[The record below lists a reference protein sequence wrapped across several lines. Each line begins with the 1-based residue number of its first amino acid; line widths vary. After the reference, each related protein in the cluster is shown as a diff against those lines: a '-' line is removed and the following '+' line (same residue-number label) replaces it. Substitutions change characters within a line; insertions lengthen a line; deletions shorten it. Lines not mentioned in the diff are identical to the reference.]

1 MPGEPSKDSPRVLIV
16 DDSAL
21 MRKRLSSLMES
32 TGQLTVCG
40 FAHDGNDAVTK
51 VCELKP
57 DVVTLDV
64 EMPGK
69 NGLEAIPAILDARP
83 VPIIMV
89 SGLTQQGAQTTLDAL
104 NLGAVDFISKPT
116 SISPDYLRQLQA
128 ELVSKIKAV
137 AGLPIQASKFRRRLV
152 STIPSKPTVRSAPA
166 ATTIGTSMAGDPPP
180 APREYNDVLVAIGIS
195 TGGPPA
201 LQEVFENLPLPIP
214 PIVVVQHMPSQF
226 TGPFSQ
232 RLNQICPF
240 LVKEAAEGDLIKPNQ
255 ILIAPGGRHLTI
267 QKKNGRLMVAIDDGD
282 LVSGH
287 RPSVDKMFFSAAE
300 IYGPNVVGVIMT
312 GMGRDGADG
321 CKRIM
326 ENGGRTLGQDQE
338 TSVVYGMNRVAFREG
353 GVQKQ
358 FPLQDLSA
366 IISSLFK
373 HAVV

>member
-1 MPGEPSKDSPRVLIV
+1 MSVEMPRVLIV

-21 MRKRLSSLMES
+21 MRKRLATLMES
-32 TGQLTVCG
+32 TGQLHVCG
-40 FAHDGNDAVTK
+40 FAHDGNDAVAK
-51 VCELKP
+51 VLELKP

-69 NGLEAIPAILDARP
+69 NGLEAIPAILDAIP

-89 SGLTQQGAQTTLDAL
+89 SGLTQEGAQTTLDAL
-104 NLGAVDFISKPT
+104 NQGAVDFISKPT

-137 AGLPIQASKFRRRLV
+137 AGQRVQVPKFRRRLLS
-152 STIPSKPTVRSAPA
+152 STALPKTAPTKPACNVSAP
-166 ATTIGTSMAGDPPP
+166 IVGGDPPP
-180 APREYNDVLVAIGIS
+180 GPREYNDVLVAIGIS

-201 LQEVFENLPLPIP
+201 LQEVFENLTLPIP

-240 LVKEAAEGDLIKPNQ
+240 LVKEATDGDVIKPNQ
-255 ILIAPGGRHLTI
+255 VLIAPGGRHLTI
-267 QKKNGRLMVAIDDGD
+267 QRRSGKNIVTIDDGE

-300 IYGPNVVGVIMT
+300 VYGNNLVGVIMT

-321 CKRIM
+321 CKRII
-326 ENGGRTLGQDQE
+326 EKGGQTLGQDQE
-338 TSVVYGMNRVAFREG
+338 SSVVYGMNRVAMREG

-358 FPLQDLSA
+358 FALGDLA
-366 IISSLFK
+366 GIISSLFR
-373 HAVV
+373 HAAV

>member
-1 MPGEPSKDSPRVLIV
+1 MAVDVSKDSPRVLIV

-40 FAHDGNDAVTK
+40 FAHDGNDAVSK

-69 NGLEAIPAILDARP
+69 NGLDAIPAILDARP

-89 SGLTQQGAQTTLDAL
+89 SGLTQDGAQTTLDAL

-137 AGLPIQASKFRRRLV
+137 TGQPVHVPKFRRR
-152 STIPSKPTVRSAPA
+152 PSPLAPA
-166 ATTIGTSMAGDPPP
+166 KPVQRPATPIIAAEPP
-180 APREYNDVLVAIGIS
+180 AELSAYPREYNDVLIAIGIS

-240 LVKEAAEGDLIKPNQ
+240 VVKEAADGDIIKPNQ

-267 QKKNGRLMVAIDDGD
+267 QKKTGRFYVAIDDGD

-300 IYGPNVVGVIMT
+300 VYAGNVVGVIMT

-321 CKRIM
+321 CKRIL
-326 ENGGRTLGQDQE
+326 EKGGRTLGQNQD
-338 TSVVYGMNRVAFREG
+338 TSVVYGMNRVAFKEG

-358 FPLQDLSA
+358 FALGDLA
-366 IISSLFK
+366 GIIGGLFK
-373 HAVV
+373 HAAV